1 MNIAMQ
7 TQMLFRLWQWIEW
20 RHRHELYC
28 IRPGMESVP
37 IWKRQENPRLPFEI
51 IEIGAVK
58 LDEEKKCAG
67 EFHRL
72 IHPMVYKRIHYRTKR
87 NPGYEYE
94 DAGIR
99 RLFTTRSKI
108 FWSGAVKTTG
118 FVPGEAWI

>member
-37 IWKRQENPRLPFEI
+37 IWKRQGKPRLPFEI

-67 EFHRL
+67 
-72 IHPMVYKRIHYRTKR
+72 
-87 NPGYEYE
+87 
-94 DAGIR
+94 GISPADSPDG
-99 RLFTTRSKI
+99 L
-108 FWSGAVKTTG
+108 
-118 FVPGEAWI
+118 